1 MGIEQKIGYTNS
13 GQAKRGFH
21 VHSSNQF
28 KKVNTADDKIFE
40 TRMEKQIPTHKS
52 SPNKTISNKKTAKIV
67 TIGLIQTSVSEDIEE
82 NMLKTTQK
90 IEEAVH
96 RGAQVVCLQ
105 ELYRTSYF
113 PQQENFDASPLAET
127 IPGDSTKVLS
137 LLAKKH
143 GIVII
148 TPIFERNQNGKFY
161 NTAVIIGAD
170 GEISGVY
177 RKVHVPYDPY
187 FYEKDYFAQGEDPY
201 RVFDVGV
208 AKIGVLICYDQWF
221 PEPAR
226 INALAGAE
234 IIFYPTA
241 IGYVKGYT
249 SEDGDWHDAWLMVQ
263 RAHAIANGI
272 HVAAVN
278 RVGAEGELEFWGGSF
293 ICDSFGKIL
302 AEASAKDEEVL
313 VVQVD
318 LSMNRQIQE
327 GWGFL
332 RNRRPDTYSQLVKD
346 KVEDS
351 KR

>member
-1 MGIEQKIGYTNS
+1 
-13 GQAKRGFH
+13 
-21 VHSSNQF
+21 
-28 KKVNTADDKIFE
+28 
-40 TRMEKQIPTHKS
+40 MEKQIPAHKS
-52 SPNKTISNKKTAKIV
+52 SATKTTSNKKIAKLV
-67 TIGLIQTSVSEDIEE
+67 TIGLVQTSVSEDIEA
-82 NMLKTTQK
+82 NMLKTKQK

-96 RGAQVVCLQ
+96 RGAQIVCLQ

-113 PQQENFDASPLAET
+113 PQQENFDALPLSET
-127 IPGDSTKVLS
+127 IPGDSTRVLS
-137 LLAKKH
+137 LLAKKY

-187 FYEKDYFAQGEDPY
+187 FYEKDYFSQGEDPNK
-201 RVFDVGV
+201 VFNVGF

-249 SEDGDWHDAWLMVQ
+249 SEDGDWHDAWLIVQ

-293 ICDSFGKIL
+293 VCDSFGKIL
-302 AEASAKDEEVL
+302 AEASYKDEEVL

-318 LSMNRQIQE
+318 LSMNKQIQE

-332 RNRRPDTYSQLVKD
+332 RNRRPDTYSLIVKD
-346 KVEDS
+346 KGAS
-351 KR
+351 KQ